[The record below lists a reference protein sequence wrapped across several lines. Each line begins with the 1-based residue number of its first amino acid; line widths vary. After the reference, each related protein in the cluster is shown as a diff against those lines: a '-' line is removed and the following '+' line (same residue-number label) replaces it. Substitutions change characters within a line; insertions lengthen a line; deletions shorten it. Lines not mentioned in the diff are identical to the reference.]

1 MAPLDGKPWVGQT
14 RETTIYYKV
23 CDDFSVGCHI
33 SSVDTDMYAG
43 QKSLKVDHV
52 SVQPDTE

>member
-23 CDDFSVGCHI
+23 CDDFSVGCQI
-33 SSVDTDMYAG
+33 SVVDTDMYAG
-43 QKSLKVDHV
+43 QKSLKED
-52 SVQPDTE
+52 